1 MTDFDSDIP
10 DEVWEVVKAA
20 QKDQLVILLHEHLR
34 AVALLQ
40 RKAGIR
46 GLMLIRD
53 EYGNVDISIIADTE
67 SDSHV
72 PYARVDRSTRKLTR
86 VSKLGQPQSE

>member
-10 DEVWEVVKAA
+10 DEFWEAVKAA
-20 QKDQLVILLHEHLR
+20 QKDQLVNLLHEHLR

-40 RKAGIR
+40 RKAGVR
-46 GLMLIRD
+46 GLVLIRD
-53 EYGNVDISIIADTE
+53 EYGNVDISTNADSE

-86 VSKLGQPQSE
+86 VSKLGQPPSD